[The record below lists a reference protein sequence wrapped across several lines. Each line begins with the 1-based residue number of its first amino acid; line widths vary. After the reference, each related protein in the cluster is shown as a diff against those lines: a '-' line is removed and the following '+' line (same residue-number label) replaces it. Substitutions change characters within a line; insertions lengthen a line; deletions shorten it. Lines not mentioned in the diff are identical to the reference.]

1 MNEYVVEVPVGE
13 YIKLRDQVNK
23 LQSENHRLQTIVDS
37 INLVL
42 QNGGIK

>member
-1 MNEYVVEVPVGE
+1 MESRVEISMEE
-13 YIKLRDQVNK
+13 YILLRNKVNQ